1 MKELMKSKLTSRKF
15 WAAIAGVVMGLA
27 TIFGLDEGI
36 ISTIAGSVVT
46 AASVVGY
53 ILMEGSIDKARINNE
68 SSADT
73 IKGSTWET
81 EFNDKGEVTK
91 TTTHYE

>member
-27 TIFGLDEGI
+27 TIFGLDEGV
-36 ISTIAGSVVT
+36 ISTIAGSIVT
-46 AASVVGY
+46 GASVLAY
-53 ILMEGSIDKARINNE
+53 ILAESSIDKARMNNE
-68 SSADT
+68 SLANT
-73 IKGSTWET
+73 IKGSTTET
-81 EFNDKGEVTK
+81 EFNDAGEVTK